1 MSVYHEIVYT
11 VAHNCYIRSMR
22 KYIFWLAFMVVAASG
37 AAQQVPSPEQFLGY
51 PLGSRFTPHYQLVNY
66 CKAVAAARPDMVK
79 TEKYGETYEHR
90 ELMVAYVGLPAHLQ
104 KLEEIRLNNLRMA
117 GRIKD
122 KAADTTGLPAVVWLS
137 YNVHGN
143 EPSSSEAAMQTLYAL
158 VNPDN
163 KQTKQWLEHALV
175 VIDPCLNP
183 DGRDRYVNWFNSVVG
198 KKYNANPEA
207 REHDEPWPGGRSNH
221 YNFDLN
227 RDWAWQTQQES
238 QCRLTLYN
246 KWLPQVHVDFH
257 EQGYNDPY
265 YFAPAAEPF
274 HEAITPWQ
282 REFQVLIGR
291 NNASYFDRE
300 GWLYFTHERFDL
312 FYPSYGDTYPMYNG
326 SIGMTFEQGGHSRG
340 GLAVVKSDGDTLK
353 LTDRIAHHYTTG
365 LSTIEVAAG
374 QYKKLLAEFK
384 KFFDN
389 NNAGKNAT
397 YKTYVLTANT
407 PEQLAGVKKLLQVNG
422 IQYGVLNSKT
432 FRGWNYFTGKDE
444 NFKDEGV
451 HMAISAYQPQGNMLK
466 VLFEPVSTLSDSVTY
481 DITAWSLPYVYNVKG
496 YAVKE
501 RLSVATTPPG
511 TDTAV
516 TAVTS
521 PYGLL
526 IPYNSLTGARVLAA
540 LLSSKVKVRFS
551 RLPFSYK
558 GREYARG
565 TLIVLKGGN
574 TTDWNTIT
582 NQVCRRFNLQPEAVE
597 TGFVDKGADFGSSDI
612 GFIHA
617 PRVAL
622 LTGEQT
628 SSLGAG
634 EVWSFFDQVLDYPVT
649 LLNAADL
656 EDINLKN
663 VDVLILPDGYY
674 RVLNEK
680 EVNNKLKTFV
690 REGGKIIAM
699 ERAVAKLA
707 EGEWGIKSK
716 EDDDKEGDKKDDY
729 AYLHKFSNRERDW
742 VPNAIPGAIYK
753 VEMDDSHPLA
763 YGYGSDYYTLKQ
775 DAAVYNFLKDGWNVG
790 VLKKDSYVSGF
801 VGSKLKPKI
810 KDGLVFGV
818 QEMGRGS
825 VVYLADDPL
834 FRHFWEGGKL
844 LFSNAVFLVGQ

>member
-1 MSVYHEIVYT
+1 
-11 VAHNCYIRSMR
+11 MR
-22 KYIFWLAFMVVAASG
+22 KYILLLVVMAVTAAAG
-37 AAQQVPSPEQFLGY
+37 AQSIPSPQQFLGY

-66 CKAVAAARPDMVK
+66 FKAVAAARPDMVK

-90 ELMVAYVGLPAHLQ
+90 ELTLAYVGLPAQLSR
-104 KLEEIRLNNLRMA
+104 LEEIRLNNLRMA
-117 GRIKD
+117 GRLKD
-122 KAADTTGLPAVVWLS
+122 KPADTTNFPAVVWLS

-163 KQTKQWLEHALV
+163 KPTKQWLENTIV
-175 VIDPCLNP
+175 IIDPCLNP
-183 DGRDRYVNWFNSVVG
+183 DGRDRYVNWFNSMLG
-198 KKYNANPEA
+198 KKYNVSPDS

-227 RDWAWQTQQES
+227 RDWAWQSQQES
-238 QCRLTLYN
+238 QYRVQKYN
-246 KWLPQVHVDFH
+246 TWLPQVHVDFH

-274 HEAITPWQ
+274 HDAITPWQ
-282 REFQVLIGR
+282 RDFQVLIGR

-340 GLAVVKSDGDTLK
+340 GLAVVKNDGDTLT
-353 LTDRIAHHYTTG
+353 LTDRVAHHYTTG

-374 QYKKLLAEFK
+374 QHKKLLAEFK
-384 KFFDN
+384 KFFDG
-389 NNAGKNAT
+389 NAGGKNAT
-397 YKTYVLTANT
+397 YKTYVLTAST
-407 PEQLAGVKKLLQVNG
+407 PAQLAGVKRLLQVNG
-422 IQYGVLNSKT
+422 IQYGVLNSKS
-432 FRGWNYFTGKDE
+432 FRGWNYFTGKE
-444 NFKDEGV
+444 EAFKEEGV
-451 HMAISAYQPQGNMLK
+451 HLAVSAYQPQGNMLR

-481 DITAWSLPYVYNVKG
+481 DITAWSIPYVYNVKG

-501 RLSVATTPPG
+501 RLVVDVTEPAEDTSYKPAT
-511 TDTAV
+511 
-516 TAVTS
+516 S
-521 PYGLL
+521 SYGLL
-526 IPYNSLTGARVLAA
+526 IPYNSLNGAKVLAG
-540 LLSSKVKVRFS
+540 LLAKKVKVRFT
-551 RLPFSYK
+551 RLPFTYK
-558 GREYARG
+558 GREYPRG

-574 TTDWNTIT
+574 IPDWNAVA
-582 NQVCRRFNLQPEAVE
+582 NQVCRQYNLQPEAVE

-612 GFIHA
+612 GYVHA

-634 EVWSFFDQVLDYPVT
+634 EVWSFFDQVLDYPLT
-649 LLNAADL
+649 LLNA
-656 EDINLKN
+656 EDIQYINLKN
-663 VDVLILPDGYY
+663 IDVLILPDGYY

-680 EVNNKLKTFV
+680 EVNARLKTFV
-690 REGGKIIAM
+690 KEGGKIIAM

-707 EGEWGIKSK
+707 EAEWGIKSRE
-716 EDDDKEGDKKDDY
+716 EDEKDGDKKDDY
-729 AYLHKFSNRERDW
+729 ANLHKYSNRERDE
-742 VPNAIPGAIYK
+742 VPNAIPGAIFK

-775 DAAVYNFLKDGWNVG
+775 DPAVYNFLKDGWNVG

-818 QEMGRGS
+818 QDMGRGS

-844 LFSNAVFLVGQ
+844 LFSNAVFLAGQ